1 MANCGKCGKKL
12 GFFQS
17 KYNCE
22 DDKGNTIKC
31 CSGCYE
37 NSKKKKT
44 KEQEGTS
51 EQKDTSRFDSDMK
64 NRFEY
69 LIRKFRNEEKNME
82 LPKDPKD
89 YTGDNCWVCF
99 DNGVK
104 WYKGFRRLCSDC
116 TEVLETGDNL
126 TKSVSHITKIKKEK
140 REFLVKEQERIKKE
154 AKARE
159 IRLKK
164 EEEEEKRVRSKNAP
178 LVSDY
183 CKKYLQD
190 KDFEFKGIILGI
202 DKDMSYLIKKNSLSG
217 LEDYFSD
224 LYQQTQERAPS
235 SSQDYDEIMDAEA
248 TCNNGFQ
255 LIEDVTKLR
264 KLLEKKDIKTDYT
277 QIFDEMIFIIK
288 QDMQKLL
295 DKLTKPAHKRISKIT
310 KTDKKKIIKEYLRLG
325 FDEPNVMIISD
336 LFDKFALNYNESEV
350 ARLLQECIEEQEL
363 DDFEES
369 LGVKKIRKIGDFDKL
384 NGHQF
389 EDYLKELFNI
399 LGYQVIRTK
408 GSGDQGADLII
419 KKDGT
424 KTVVQAKKYSG
435 SVTNKAIQEV
445 VASKKHYSA
454 DRGMVVTTGK
464 FTKSAIDLAK
474 SNKVDLWDKKKLKQ
488 IVDDINK
495 SSKSKRS
502 LNSQQSS
509 SLTDDYF
516 PTACPFC
523 DESIKLKLE
532 NLPMK
537 NKEKTMSCPECNVD
551 LAIQIP
557 EQFYSCNG
565 CKNSLDTVT
574 ERITHEKSCK
584 KAKERRFKCKSCK
597 KDFRLDDSEFEELKK
612 NGKIN
617 VECPACKKNNLL
629 KR

>member
-1 MANCGKCGKKL
+1 MVNCSKCSKKI

-17 KYNCE
+17 KYDYKNK
-22 DDKGNTIKC
+22 DGSISKY
-31 CSGCYE
+31 CSECYE
-37 NSKKKKT
+37 NYQ
-44 KEQEGTS
+44 KEEIK
-51 EQKDTSRFDSDMK
+51 EPKDNSSFDSNMK
-64 NRFEY
+64 ERFEY

-82 LPKDPKD
+82 LPKDPKG

-99 DNGVK
+99 DNGVR
-104 WYKGFRRLCSDC
+104 WYKGFRKICSNC
-116 TEVLETGDNL
+116 VNVLESEDNL
-126 TKSVSHITKIKKEK
+126 TQSVSNLNKIKKEK
-140 REFLVKEQERIKKE
+140 RDFLVKEQERIKKE

-164 EEEEEKRVRSKNAP
+164 ENEEEKKNRSNNAP

-190 KDFEFKGIILGI
+190 KDFEFKGIILGV
-202 DKDMSYLIKKNSLSG
+202 DKDMSYLIKKNSLGG
-217 LEDYFSD
+217 LEDYFSN

-255 LIEDVTKLR
+255 LVEDVTKLR
-264 KLLEKKDIKTDYT
+264 KLLEKKGIKTDYG
-277 QIFDEMIFIIK
+277 QIFDEMISLIK
-288 QDMQKLL
+288 EDIQKLMN
-295 DKLTKPAHKRISKIT
+295 KLTKPAHKRISKIT
-310 KTDKKKIIKEYLRLG
+310 KTDKKKIIKEYLKLG

-336 LFDKFALNYNESEV
+336 LFDKFSLDYNESEV
-350 ARLLQECIEEQEL
+350 TRLLQECIEEQEL

-389 EDYLKELFNI
+389 EEYLKELFTV
-399 LGYQVIRTK
+399 LGYQVVRTK

-454 DRGMVVTTGK
+454 DGGMVVTTGK

-474 SNKVDLWDKKKLKQ
+474 SNKVDLWDKNKLKQ
-488 IVDDINK
+488 VVKDINK
-495 SSKSKRS
+495 SSNSNKGLKSEQSAS
-502 LNSQQSS
+502 LEGN
-509 SLTDDYF
+509 YF
-516 PTACPFC
+516 PTVCPFC
-523 DESIKLKLE
+523 EESIRLE
-532 NLPMK
+532 LDQLPNK
-537 NKEKTMSCPECNVD
+537 NKEKMMNCSECNVD

-557 EQFYSCNG
+557 EQFYFCNG
-565 CKNSLDTVT
+565 CKKSFDTVK

-584 KAKERRFKCKSCK
+584 KAIERRFNCKSCK
-597 KDFRLDDSEFEELKK
+597 KEFRLDDSEFEDLKK

-617 VECPACKKNNLL
+617 VECPVCKKNNLIE
-629 KR
+629 K